1 MTTAKKL
8 CFAVGCRKLEG
19 TLPIG
24 PVEFIGLFENLEDA
38 SEFAEYKNSKDTE
51 KEYETYGGF
60 GFLVPDEQQN
70 NKVVC

>member
-8 CFAVGCRKLEG
+8 CYAVGCRKLEG

-51 KEYETYGGF
+51 KEYIAYGVSGF
-60 GFLVPDEQQN
+60 QVPNEQQN